1 MLNIH
6 LWRRRMMQAWAPYE
20 GHSSAID
27 TLLPRELRA
36 MLRREAGA
44 GGASARA
51 AGRLGRVERRRE
63 VHPSI
68 VCDSC
73 QVAPR
78 LSRALR
84 PPPVLTGHVSSLLP
98 Y

>member
-1 MLNIH
+1 MLN
-6 LWRRRMMQAWAPYE
+6 LYAWRRRMMQA
-20 GHSSAID
+20 
-27 TLLPRELRA
+27 L
-36 MLRREAGA
+36 GA

-63 VHPSI
+63 VHPGI

-78 LSRALR
+78 PSRALYAA
-84 PPPVLTGHVSSLLP
+84 SSVP
-98 Y
+98 RFTQP